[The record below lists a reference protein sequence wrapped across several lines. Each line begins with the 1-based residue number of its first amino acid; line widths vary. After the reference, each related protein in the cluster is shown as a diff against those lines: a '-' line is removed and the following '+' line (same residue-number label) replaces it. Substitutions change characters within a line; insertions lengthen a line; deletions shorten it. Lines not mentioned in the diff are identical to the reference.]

1 MALTRKMLAAMG
13 IEEDKIEQII
23 ESHTETVDGLKQK
36 VADAEEKAKGIPD
49 LEKKIKE
56 LEDAQPDKDWEAEYN
71 ALNTRYEEYKQDVAK
86 RDAEREKARLYRAM
100 LRELG
105 IDEKRLDAIMKVT
118 DLSDVEV
125 EDGAIKEREKVAEA
139 AKKEWEAFVPTIQ
152 KKGAAV
158 ADPPASSPTTGADP
172 EIVKRLK
179 ERQERLYGKAE
190 EKE

>member
-1 MALTRKMLAAMG
+1 MG

-36 VADAEEKAKGIPD
+36 VAEAEEKAKGIPD

-56 LEDAQPDKDWEAEYN
+56 LEDARPTKDWEAEYN

-86 RDAEREKARLYRAM
+86 KDAEREKARLYRAM

-118 DLSDVEV
+118 DLSEIEV
-125 EDGAIKEREKVAEA
+125 EDGSIKELEKVTEA
-139 AKKEWEAFVPTIQ
+139 AREEWEAFVPTIQ

-158 ADPPASSPTTGADP
+158 ADPPASSPTNGADP

-179 ERQERLYGKAE
+179 ERQERLYGKSE